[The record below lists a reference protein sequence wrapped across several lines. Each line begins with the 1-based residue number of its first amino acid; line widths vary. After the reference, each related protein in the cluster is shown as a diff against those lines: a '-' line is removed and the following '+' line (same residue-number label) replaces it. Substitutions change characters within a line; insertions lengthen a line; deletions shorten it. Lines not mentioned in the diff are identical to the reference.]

1 MSRLGRSVAIAAVA
15 MKVLLMAAGLG
26 LRTKYPALEFLD
38 RAISFFLIVVAAVWL
53 YQFTKLARDGAL
65 WRVSRKLLLSY
76 LLIGA
81 VPILLLMTFGLLAFL
96 LVFFD
101 VSAYL
106 VQNRFTDL
114 SDQASTFART
124 TLYEIERARA
134 ESYPQIIAR
143 RQAAIQTQRPGSLVS
158 VVSLSGTPPCGV
170 PPSGGLVS
178 PEGILPRWVDCLGF
192 SGMVDGTS
200 MVARAVALPAGADS
214 KYAVIVDVPVD
225 TSLAASL
232 EGTGIQVGHGRQ
244 SLFNTATFLMYT
256 DWHTGVTHQRP
267 LPLSVNIGRLYQWL
281 GGSQGAD
288 TNFNQLLLFLML
300 GLGALLLVIE
310 MVALGNG
317 LALARSITASVDDL
331 FQGTERVK
339 GGDFEHPIAVRS
351 ADQLGELAVSFNDMT
366 GRIHGLLLE
375 QNEKRRMEEELRIAR
390 SIQMSLLPQGNLSSP
405 GLSVSALCAPAREVG
420 GDYYDLLP
428 LGDGRIALLIADV
441 AGKGTSAAL
450 YMAELK
456 GLMLSLSRIHTS
468 PRELLIEANHII
480 SQHLD
485 SRSFITAIYAVID
498 AKAGVMTCA
507 RAGHTP
513 FIRIPAGTLGRRR
526 ACVLVPDGMVLGL
539 NLDKGERFERA
550 LKEITIPLEQGDL
563 YFFFTD
569 GISEAMDG
577 GGDCFGESRLAAFLE
592 THADEPPDVIR
603 DRILAEVTNFAGGQP
618 QHDDITMVILKVE

>member
-1 MSRLGRSVAIAAVA
+1 MSSLVRGVAIAAITI
-15 MKVLLMAAGLG
+15 KVLLLAAGVA

-38 RAISFFLIVVAAVWL
+38 KAISFFLIVVAAVWL
-53 YQFTKLARDGAL
+53 YHFTKLARSGAL

-76 LLIGA
+76 VLIGA
-81 VPILLLMTFGLLAFL
+81 VPILLLVTFSLLAFL

-106 VQNRFTDL
+106 VQNRFTGL
-114 SDQASTFART
+114 ADQASTFART
-124 TLYEIERARA
+124 TLYEIERARV
-134 ESYPQIIAR
+134 EEYPRIIAR
-143 RQAAIQTQRPGSLVS
+143 RQAAIQATHSGSLVS
-158 VVSLSGTPPCGV
+158 VVSVSGTPPCGV
-170 PPSGGLVS
+170 PPSGGVES
-178 PEGILPRWVDCLGF
+178 PEGILPRWLDCRGF
-192 SGMVDGTS
+192 SGMVDGTPI
-200 MVARAVALPAGADS
+200 VARAVALPAGADS

-232 EGTGIQVGHGRQ
+232 EGTGIQVGPGRQ
-244 SLFNTATFLMYT
+244 SLFNTATFLTYT
-256 DWHTGVTHQRP
+256 DWNTGVTHQRP

-281 GGSQGAD
+281 GSSQGTD
-288 TNFNQLLLFLML
+288 TNFNQVLLFLLL

-390 SIQMSLLPQGNLSSP
+390 TIQMSLLPQGNLSSP

-513 FIRIPAGTLGRRR
+513 FIRIPAGTPGERR

-550 LKEITIPLEQGDL
+550 LKEMTIPLERGDL

-592 THADEPPDVIR
+592 AHAEQPPDVIR
-603 DRILAEVTNFAGGQP
+603 DRILAEVTTFADGQP
-618 QHDDITMVILKVE
+618 QHDDITMIILKVE